1 MNFQE
6 RPFEYT
12 RVYSILS
19 KLKFNLCFN
28 LIVGNN
34 DTIETLNIS
43 WNGFGPNGAKAIA
56 KGLEVFRL
64 LIFMSIKNMTQILN
78 RHRNFFL
85 HDCNRS
91 HFSVQENS
99 CLKVLDVSWNGL
111 EDVGSEMIASAISA
125 NDVMVDLNISA
136 NRIGMKGLG
145 LVLKALSSSKS
156 IQSLNVSSF
165 FDKNLSA

>member
-1 MNFQE
+1 
-6 RPFEYT
+6 
-12 RVYSILS
+12 
-19 KLKFNLCFN
+19 
-28 LIVGNN
+28 
-34 DTIETLNIS
+34 
-43 WNGFGPNGAKAIA
+43 
-56 KGLEVFRL
+56 
-64 LIFMSIKNMTQILN
+64 MTQILN

-111 EDVGSEMIASAISA
+111 EDVGSEMIASAITA

-136 NRIGMKGLG
+136 NRVGMKGLG

-156 IQSLNVSSF
+156 IKSLNVSSF

>member
-1 MNFQE
+1 M
-6 RPFEYT
+6 
-12 RVYSILS
+12 
-19 KLKFNLCFN
+19 
-28 LIVGNN
+28 
-34 DTIETLNIS
+34 
-43 WNGFGPNGAKAIA
+43 
-56 KGLEVFRL
+56 
-64 LIFMSIKNMTQILN
+64 
-78 RHRNFFL
+78 
-85 HDCNRS
+85 
-91 HFSVQENS
+91 VQENS

-156 IQSLNVSSF
+156 IKSLNVSSF

>member
-1 MNFQE
+1 
-6 RPFEYT
+6 
-12 RVYSILS
+12 
-19 KLKFNLCFN
+19 
-28 LIVGNN
+28 
-34 DTIETLNIS
+34 
-43 WNGFGPNGAKAIA
+43 
-56 KGLEVFRL
+56 
-64 LIFMSIKNMTQILN
+64 MTQILN

-156 IQSLNVSSF
+156 IKSLNVSSF

>member
-1 MNFQE
+1 M
-6 RPFEYT
+6 
-12 RVYSILS
+12 
-19 KLKFNLCFN
+19 
-28 LIVGNN
+28 
-34 DTIETLNIS
+34 
-43 WNGFGPNGAKAIA
+43 
-56 KGLEVFRL
+56 
-64 LIFMSIKNMTQILN
+64 
-78 RHRNFFL
+78 
-85 HDCNRS
+85 
-91 HFSVQENS
+91 VQENS

-145 LVLKALSSSKS
+145 LVLKALSGSKS

>member
-1 MNFQE
+1 M
-6 RPFEYT
+6 
-12 RVYSILS
+12 
-19 KLKFNLCFN
+19 
-28 LIVGNN
+28 
-34 DTIETLNIS
+34 
-43 WNGFGPNGAKAIA
+43 
-56 KGLEVFRL
+56 
-64 LIFMSIKNMTQILN
+64 
-78 RHRNFFL
+78 

-156 IQSLNVSSF
+156 IKSLNVSSF

>member
-1 MNFQE
+1 M
-6 RPFEYT
+6 
-12 RVYSILS
+12 
-19 KLKFNLCFN
+19 
-28 LIVGNN
+28 
-34 DTIETLNIS
+34 
-43 WNGFGPNGAKAIA
+43 
-56 KGLEVFRL
+56 
-64 LIFMSIKNMTQILN
+64 
-78 RHRNFFL
+78 
-85 HDCNRS
+85 
-91 HFSVQENS
+91 
-99 CLKVLDVSWNGL
+99 DVSWNGL

>member
-1 MNFQE
+1 MIFQE

-12 RVYSILS
+12 QVYSILS

-64 LIFMSIKNMTQILN
+64 LIFMSIKNMTQIH
-78 RHRNFFL
+78 RHRNFF
-85 HDCNRS
+85 D
-91 HFSVQENS
+91 
-99 CLKVLDVSWNGL
+99 
-111 EDVGSEMIASAISA
+111 MI
-125 NDVMVDLNISA
+125 VTDLIFLF
-136 NRIGMKGLG
+136 RKI
-145 LVLKALSSSKS
+145 LVLR
-156 IQSLNVSSF
+156 F
-165 FDKNLSA
+165 WMYHGTD